1 METTPID
8 EKPSEDSKRADHEPG
23 AATDRPKMS
32 HAATSY
38 GADGRKRRRS
48 IIDRLSFGLL
58 ADPWRKR
65 PWGAEWRSSSWF
77 ITFVVAFGVATD
89 IMTYSIIVPVA
100 PYRLQS
106 LGYDNVAALNSYLL
120 VAYSAGLVLFT
131 PICAF
136 VFHRFPYR
144 RAPLLGG
151 LVVLQLALVLF
162 AVATPYWCM
171 IVARLLMGIGSAVV
185 WNVGMAMICENV
197 PQEHVGR
204 QLGFA
209 MSGVSIG
216 GSIGPVLGGV
226 LYDRLG
232 WHAPFIFSICICAVE
247 FIGRLIIIERKEVK
261 RWGIGLDEVLA
272 DVDGRPLEQTQDSD
286 SGQASPIGAR
296 GRGAAAVEE
305 KGKTLKTAS
314 GSVRHL
320 TPIEVLVKLSS
331 SPRAL
336 TAVAIMFMF
345 ALIIG
350 GIDPT
355 LPLRAQD
362 VWNKD
367 SLFVGIIYLVAS
379 VPTFF
384 TGPLVGHLADKFGAE
399 WMAAPCLL
407 LSLPFFPL
415 LILKASFAGFVI
427 VFMLAS
433 ELQTALRKGFISADP
448 LLQLQTPSLVVSSA
462 LSALN
467 SLPSR
472 KHKKESVKS
481 INLVP

>member
-1 METTPID
+1 MVD
-8 EKPSEDSKRADHEPG
+8 L
-23 AATDRPKMS
+23 
-32 HAATSY
+32 
-38 GADGRKRRRS
+38 
-48 IIDRLSFGLL
+48 LSFGLL

-65 PWGAEWRSSSWF
+65 PWGAEWRSSAWF

-100 PYRLQS
+100 PYRLQD
-106 LGYDNVAALNSYLL
+106 LGYANVAALNSYLL

-131 PICAF
+131 PVCAF

-171 IVARLLMGIGSAVV
+171 IVSRLLMGIGSAVV

-232 WHAPFIFSICICAVE
+232 WHAPFIFSIAVCAVE

-272 DVDGRPLEQTQDSD
+272 DVDGRPLDAD
-286 SGQASPIGAR
+286 GQADG
-296 GRGAAAVEE
+296 GRSTAGSAVVEE
-305 KGKTLKTAS
+305 KGRTIKTAS
-314 GSVRHL
+314 GSTRHL
-320 TPIEVLVKLSS
+320 TPIEVLVKLAS

-362 VWNKD
+362 VWNKN

-384 TGPLVGHLADKFGAE
+384 TGPLVGHLADKYGAE
-399 WMAAPCLL
+399 WLAAPCLL

-415 LILKASFAGFVI
+415 LILKNSFAGFVI

-433 ELQTALRKGFISADP
+433 EFAS
-448 LLQLQTPSLVVSSA
+448 
-462 LSALN
+462 
-467 SLPSR
+467 
-472 KHKKESVKS
+472 
-481 INLVP
+481 